1 MGKTVTLS
9 DIAKACGTSNV
20 TVSKALSNKKGVSEE
35 LREKIKE
42 VAQQMGYVSVHS
54 EFAVKNNYMVGVLI
68 PDKFM
73 NPNGSFYW
81 ALYNSLVKVFR
92 RRNYFCLIET
102 LSQNDEN
109 DLVLPRL
116 VSEGKVTSLI
126 SLGQLSKEY
135 VEKLKETRLPI
146 ILLDYYITDSDVDA
160 VITNGYMGGYE
171 LTSYLIRLGHRDI
184 GFIGTVKATTSIF
197 DRYMGFMKAML
208 ENGLEVRN
216 EWTLDDRDNREF
228 IKIPF
233 PDKLPTAFIC
243 NCDET
248 ALHAIRQLEEL
259 GYSIPD
265 DISIV
270 GYDNY
275 LISEISKPSITTI
288 DVDANKMASAAVDM
302 LIRRIGEPTGP
313 AMTMTIDGTLI
324 EKGSSKKI

>member
-109 DLVLPRL
+109 DLVLPKL

-208 ENGLEVRN
+208 ENGLEVRS

>member
-109 DLVLPRL
+109 DLVLPKL

-302 LIRRIGEPTGP
+302 LIRRIGEPADP

>member
-35 LREKIKE
+35 LREKLKE

>member
-208 ENGLEVRN
+208 ENGLEVRK

>member
-109 DLVLPRL
+109 DLVLPKL